1 MPRTKVSK
9 SSKRNRETEYR
20 EEKIREYESAFN
32 GYLSTM
38 ENDIEGFFGE
48 WEAELNMVRQ
58 RTKVKFLHMKMG
70 DFLEL
75 NLNNFDDAS
84 ICESINS
91 TGVRT
96 SKLTNPNDEG
106 YLTEDSSTAGNL
118 ALAVTSGAFANVS
131 NLHHTQLQL
140 GSRLRTPG
148 PLTSA
153 RARRPRRSRSACG
166 DYAPS
171 INSISSEH
179 NSRSK
184 LGARRSKAHSTERKS
199 KMHFEGP
206 PTSPPAAFMRWPK
219 PGELVVSKYG
229 SPIIAQVLPDRFANV
244 NIPFRNGVISLR
256 PKKLNELQSDILDA
270 IDLQTLNQLKTLH
283 ANLDK
288 IVSMAD
294 NKIHK

>member
-38 ENDIEGFFGE
+38 ENDIEGIIGE

-58 RTKVKFLHMKMG
+58 RTKVKFLRMKMG

-75 NLNNFDDAS
+75 NLNSFDDAS
-84 ICESINS
+84 VCESINS

-106 YLTEDSSTAGNL
+106 YLTEDSSTGGNVGL
-118 ALAVTSGAFANVS
+118 AASGGAFVNVS

-171 INSISSEH
+171 ISSEH
-179 NSRSK
+179 RSRSK
-184 LGARRSKAHSTERKS
+184 LGTRQSKAHSTERKS

-229 SPIIAQVLPDRFANV
+229 SPIIAQVLPDKFANV
-244 NIPFRNGVISLR
+244 NIPLRNGVISLR

-294 NKIHK
+294 NKMHK